1 MIFNAL
7 IAVMFLL
14 IPVIWSTKGKGFG
27 LFTAFLAAV
36 CALAAGGIAFAAWE
50 PTAAMLMGLSKDSSS
65 FLGSLLQSNAYM
77 LGLLLPYALSL
88 GLFRVI
94 ADSLAPAN
102 LDFSDLTNTIGGIS
116 FGAVVSFIS
125 VGIVAVGLAYA
136 PVGAV
141 IMGYKP
147 IEEKNGS
154 PVYSSNLWIPV
165 DRWVVALYGHLSG
178 GAFASATPLATYR
191 PNAQVIGHMQRM
203 TFQGATRN
211 TWLPTDFELLGTYS
225 VAGTVATILSDTF
238 LVGRDGNA
246 VKQQAVM
253 IDGSNPPEG
262 SSLHGFVIKM
272 NSGSK
277 EKQGNSIMGVG
288 QISLI
293 ASDEDGRST
302 VIQPISCIAPP
313 DAGSTSHYRF
323 RFDANEV
330 FIATKGGASET
341 SFVFEFI
348 VPPGHKPLSLIV
360 KNNRL
365 DVTPESG
372 LKSASFA
379 SVQARDAA
387 ITDRSMFSK
396 FGAGGGGLSGPVDTT
411 ASVNIQKQSGQFE
424 GVEPSKSLPGGYQFN
439 KSNRGPLEVNEKNEI
454 VGGSHTISKDM
465 MNDRAVDKN
474 LRVSEFFVPADVGM
488 IKIELSDAGKRSLL
502 GRSVEMAERLGS
514 PMLIDDK
521 GNTFEAVGFVYAE
534 GDTVQIRY
542 SAGNPIRALSETPSL
557 SRTKTDQSLWL
568 LFLPTKGS
576 KIVAFNVGNKQ
587 YSAYPGGIE
596 VR

>member
-1 MIFNAL
+1 
-7 IAVMFLL
+7 
-14 IPVIWSTKGKGFG
+14 
-27 LFTAFLAAV
+27 
-36 CALAAGGIAFAAWE
+36 
-50 PTAAMLMGLSKDSSS
+50 
-65 FLGSLLQSNAYM
+65 
-77 LGLLLPYALSL
+77 
-88 GLFRVI
+88 
-94 ADSLAPAN
+94 
-102 LDFSDLTNTIGGIS
+102 
-116 FGAVVSFIS
+116 
-125 VGIVAVGLAYA
+125 
-136 PVGAV
+136 
-141 IMGYKP
+141 
-147 IEEKNGS
+147 
-154 PVYSSNLWIPV
+154 
-165 DRWVVALYGHLSG
+165 
-178 GAFASATPLATYR
+178 
-191 PNAQVIGHMQRM
+191 
-203 TFQGATRN
+203 
-211 TWLPTDFELLGTYS
+211 
-225 VAGTVATILSDTF
+225 
-238 LVGRDGNA
+238 
-246 VKQQAVM
+246 
-253 IDGSNPPEG
+253 
-262 SSLHGFVIKM
+262 
-272 NSGSK
+272 
-277 EKQGNSIMGVG
+277 
-288 QISLI
+288 
-293 ASDEDGRST
+293 
-302 VIQPISCIAPP
+302 
-313 DAGSTSHYRF
+313 
-323 RFDANEV
+323 
-330 FIATKGGASET
+330 
-341 SFVFEFI
+341 
-348 VPPGHKPLSLIV
+348 
-360 KNNRL
+360 
-365 DVTPESG
+365 
-372 LKSASFA
+372 
-379 SVQARDAA
+379 
-387 ITDRSMFSK
+387 MFSK